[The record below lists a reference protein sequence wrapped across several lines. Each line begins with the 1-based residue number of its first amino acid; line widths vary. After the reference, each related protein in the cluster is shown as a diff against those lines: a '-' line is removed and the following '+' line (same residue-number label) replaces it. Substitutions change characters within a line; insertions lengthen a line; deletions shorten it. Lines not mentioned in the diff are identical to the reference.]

1 MAQIKK
7 QTFLKGVVILFI
19 SQIVIKLLGF
29 VYRVAI
35 TNLEGF
41 GDIGNSYF
49 GAAFQVYTVILAV
62 STVGIPSAIS
72 KLVAERVAKGNPK
85 AAHRVFKVAL
95 KLFAIIGIIFSIFMF
110 VTAGV
115 ISNYIQNPG
124 VKYSLWALSPSVLFV
139 AIAAVIRG
147 YFQGYCDM
155 KPQASSQII
164 DQIVKCVFTI
174 LLAVVFLGNS
184 PEIMAAAATFGSTI
198 GTVVSLIYLLI
209 YYNNRKK
216 GIWED
221 IKIIESTCTTEKKVE
236 ATDDIIK
243 KIISLSIPIAL
254 GSVITSMAGMVNL
267 LTVIPRLLYA
277 GKTLEEAQALYGII
291 SGKSDTLLNLPLAI
305 NIAFAT
311 SLVPNI
317 SAALAIG
324 DKEDASKKIV
334 FSIFATILIAVPSAV
349 GISVLADPIIKTI
362 YRNANEGG
370 YYIQM
375 SAYAVI
381 FMALA
386 QTINGSLQGM
396 GKVYVPAIAIF
407 VGAIV
412 KYISNYIL
420 IPVTGIMGAAYSTI
434 ICYFIASL
442 IAFLVLN
449 KKIKLKLNIS
459 KMILKPVLS
468 SVAMGIVAYY
478 SHSYILGLINSNTI
492 ATLCAI
498 CVAIVVYVFMLFALN
513 TFDRD
518 ELQRMPIINKL
529 LK

>member
-1 MAQIKK
+1 VAKIKK

-19 SQIVIKLLGF
+19 SQMIIKLLGF

-49 GAAFQVYTVILAV
+49 GAAFQVYTVILAI

-85 AAHRVFKVAL
+85 AAHRIFKVAL
-95 KLFAIIGIIFSIFMF
+95 NLFTIVGIVFSIIMF
-110 VTAGV
+110 VTAGA

-174 LLAVVFLGNS
+174 LLAVIFLGNS

-198 GTVVSLIYLLI
+198 GTIVSLGYLLV
-209 YYNNRKK
+209 YYNNRKR

-221 IKIIESTCTTEKKVE
+221 IRKAESSENKKIE

-267 LTVIPRLLYA
+267 LTVMPRLLYA

-324 DKEDASKKIV
+324 DKEDASKKIG
-334 FSIFATILIAVPSAV
+334 FSIFATILIAVPAAV
-349 GISVLADPIIKTI
+349 GISVLADPIIKMI
-362 YRNANEGG
+362 YRNASEGG

-396 GKVYVPAIAIF
+396 GKVYVPAVAIF
-407 VGAIV
+407 IGAIV

-420 IPVTGIMGAAYSTI
+420 IPITGIMGAAYSTI
-434 ICYFIASL
+434 ICYFVASL
-442 IAFLVLN
+442 IAFVVLN
-449 KKIKLKLNIS
+449 KKIKLKLKFS
-459 KMILKPVLS
+459 KVILKPVIA

-478 SHSYILGLINSNTI
+478 SHSYIIGLVNSNTI

-498 CVAIVVYVFMLFALN
+498 AIAIVVYGFMLFALN
-513 TFDRD
+513 TFERE
-518 ELQRMPIINKL
+518 ELERMPIINKL

>member
-1 MAQIKK
+1 VAQVKK
-7 QTFLKGVVILFI
+7 QTFLKGVIILFI

-35 TNLEGF
+35 TNLDGF

-72 KLVAERVAKGNPK
+72 KLVAERVAKGNPM
-85 AAHRVFKVAL
+85 AAHKVFKVAL
-95 KLFAIIGIIFSIFMF
+95 NLFTVVGIVFSVIMF
-110 VTAGV
+110 VTAGP

-124 VKYSLWALSPSVLFV
+124 VKYSLWALAPSVLFV

-174 LLAVVFLGNS
+174 LLAVVFLGNK

-198 GTVVSLIYLLI
+198 GTIVSLFYLLV
-209 YYNNRKK
+209 YYNNRKR

-221 IKIIESTCTTEKKVE
+221 IKLVEITSPTEKKVE
-236 ATDDIIK
+236 NVDVIIK
-243 KIISLSIPIAL
+243 KIIALAIPIAL

-267 LTVIPRLLYA
+267 LTVMPRLLDS

-324 DKEDASKKIV
+324 DKQDASKKIG
-334 FSIFATILIAVPSAV
+334 FSIFATILIAVPAAV
-349 GISVLADPIIKTI
+349 GISVLADPIIKMI
-362 YRNANEGG
+362 FRNAADGG

-396 GKVYVPAIAIF
+396 GKVYTPAIAILI
-407 VGAIV
+407 GAIV
-412 KYISNYIL
+412 KYIANYIL
-420 IPVTGIMGAAYSTI
+420 IPYTGILGAAYSTI
-434 ICYFIASL
+434 LCYFVASM
-442 IAFLVLN
+442 IAFIVLN
-449 KKIKLKLNIS
+449 RKIRLKLKIS
-459 KMILKPVLS
+459 KVILKPVLAS
-468 SVAMGIVAYY
+468 ITMGVVAYF
-478 SHSYILGLINSNTI
+478 SHSYILDVVNSNTI
-492 ATLCAI
+492 ATLSAI
-498 CVAIVVYVFMLFALN
+498 CLAVISYGFMLFALN
-513 TFDRD
+513 TFDKE
-518 ELQRMPIINKL
+518 ELERMPVINKL